1 MNNTEISTEADD
13 ITQDEREP
21 MNNTE
26 ISTEADDGT
35 QGEMIV
41 VRPATE
47 NYEAMSFDYSDVSIR
62 NKFENWLQKSCTLV
76 ISNEWKLLVDDT
88 YGQLPVKLG
97 NWVVYDRLNDVISV
111 MSHEEF
117 SRDWVRG

>member
-1 MNNTEISTEADD
+1 
-13 ITQDEREP
+13 

-35 QGEMIV
+35 QGEPIV

-47 NYEAMSFDYSDVSIR
+47 NYEAMSFDYPIVSIR

-88 YGQLPVKLG
+88 YGQLPVKVG
-97 NWVVYDRLNDVISV
+97 DWVVYDRTNDVISV
-111 MSHEEF
+111 ISYKDF
-117 SRDWVRG
+117 SRDWVEV

>member
-1 MNNTEISTEADD
+1 
-13 ITQDEREP
+13 

-35 QGEMIV
+35 QGEPIV

-47 NYEAMSFDYSDVSIR
+47 NYEAMSFDYPIVSIR

-76 ISNEWKLLVDDT
+76 ISNEWTLLVDDT
-88 YGQLPVKLG
+88 YGQLPVKVG
-97 NWVVYDRLNDVISV
+97 DWVVYDRTNDVISI
-111 MSHEEF
+111 MSSEEF
-117 SRDWVRG
+117 SRDWVRV

>member
-1 MNNTEISTEADD
+1 
-13 ITQDEREP
+13 

-35 QGEMIV
+35 QDEMIV

-47 NYEAMSFDYSDVSIR
+47 NYEAMSFDYPTVSIL
-62 NKFENWLQKSCTLV
+62 NKFENWLQKSCKLV
-76 ISNEWKLLVDDT
+76 ISNDWTLLVDDT
-88 YGQLPVKLG
+88 YGQLSVRLG
-97 NWVVYDRLNDVISV
+97 DWVVYDRLNDVISV

-117 SRDWVRG
+117 SRDWVRV

>member
-26 ISTEADDGT
+26 ISTEADDIT

-47 NYEAMSFDYSDVSIR
+47 NYEAMSFNYPIVSIR

-76 ISNEWKLLVDDT
+76 ISNEWTLLVHDT
-88 YGQLPVKLG
+88 YGRLPVKLG
-97 NWVVYDRLNDVISV
+97 NWVVYDRTNDVISV
-111 MSHEEF
+111 MSSEEF
-117 SRDWVRG
+117 SRDLVRV

>member
-1 MNNTEISTEADD
+1 MYPDD
-13 ITQDEREP
+13 IRSKPIDEREP

-47 NYEAMSFDYSDVSIR
+47 NYEAMFFDYPIVSIR
-62 NKFENWLQKSCTLV
+62 DKFENWLQKSCTLV
-76 ISNEWKLLVDDT
+76 ISNDWTLLVDDT
-88 YGQLPVKLG
+88 YGQLSVRLG
-97 NWVVYDRLNDVISV
+97 DWVVYDRWSDVISV
-111 MSHEEF
+111 MSSEEF
-117 SRDWVRG
+117 SRDWVRV